1 VVLLTLAL
9 TSVVLT
15 AVYFVSL
22 EPVAGSPPRPTA
34 FQAARTAVE
43 VLAESA
49 GPFAQVSWP
58 LSGLAVVALAL
69 ATVLKLTRDWRT
81 LPAER
86 LRPEGLFCFGAAML
100 SLAAGIGW
108 GRGGGGPAAGFA
120 TRYATLAAPILC
132 LAYLAWR
139 SAPDRRIAWGLCGVV
154 ALLFLFN
161 TGQGIT
167 RAQVRRQRMRDLQAD
182 VASGLTPAEMAKKWG
197 ADIYA
202 ANAEADLTER
212 FEMLRRAGQGPYK
225 GTRAARGRED

>member
-1 VVLLTLAL
+1 V
-9 TSVVLT
+9 
-15 AVYFVSL
+15 
-22 EPVAGSPPRPTA
+22 
-34 FQAARTAVE
+34 
-43 VLAESA
+43 
-49 GPFAQVSWP
+49 
-58 LSGLAVVALAL
+58 
-69 ATVLKLTRDWRT
+69 
-81 LPAER
+81 
-86 LRPEGLFCFGAAML
+86 
-100 SLAAGIGW
+100 
-108 GRGGGGPAAGFA
+108 GFA